1 LVKKHTNVPLSPAL
15 PGCGKAIKTPLSR
28 TVMAALL
35 SSMSVLVLAGCG
47 HGDTKENVEAKG
59 KPASGP
65 KIIPITEDTIK
76 RIDFKTEVV
85 EERDVAVPLHL
96 TGKIEPDY
104 GCSVDVS
111 ARIAGRISKILVKP
125 GEVVARGQ
133 LMAMV
138 DSPPVSD
145 MQGELVEAKS
155 KLNIAEAHAER
166 ERQIYEEHLERP
178 KGLLDARA
186 LMQNTRVQAELAE
199 LEYQRQEGLYR
210 EKIAAT
216 KDYLA
221 AKAALA
227 RAKVDYE
234 QARTALAREEQL
246 YKNRALMKRDYQLA
260 MAEVARLKQHLNT
273 IVKRLGFL
281 GADPAMTQEVLR
293 TGNINGLVRIVSPI
307 DGVVGKYDY
316 GVGEIV
322 QPDKSMFVVTDLKT
336 VLVAADLPEIDLRR
350 VKPGNTVKIVVPSYP
365 DQKFSG
371 VISFISDNV
380 NALTRTVPIRARLT
394 NSSGKLKANMYAEID
409 LQGAPR
415 KFLACP
421 KSAIQEREGKKVVFV
436 KRNDGFEERTVKLGL
451 VGEEYI
457 EAESGLSAGDIVA
470 TQGSLMLKTELSYQ
484 H

>member
-1 LVKKHTNVPLSPAL
+1 
-15 PGCGKAIKTPLSR
+15 
-28 TVMAALL
+28 MAALL
-35 SSMSVLVLAGCG
+35 SSLSVLVLAGCG
-47 HGDTKENVEAKG
+47 HSETKETVEAKD

-260 MAEVARLKQHLNT
+260 
-273 IVKRLGFL
+273 
-281 GADPAMTQEVLR
+281 
-293 TGNINGLVRIVSPI
+293 I
-307 DGVVGKYDY
+307 DRKSVV
-316 GVGEIV
+316 
-322 QPDKSMFVVTDLKT
+322 
-336 VLVAADLPEIDLRR
+336 
-350 VKPGNTVKIVVPSYP
+350 
-365 DQKFSG
+365 
-371 VISFISDNV
+371 
-380 NALTRTVPIRARLT
+380 
-394 NSSGKLKANMYAEID
+394 
-409 LQGAPR
+409 
-415 KFLACP
+415 
-421 KSAIQEREGKKVVFV
+421 
-436 KRNDGFEERTVKLGL
+436 
-451 VGEEYI
+451 
-457 EAESGLSAGDIVA
+457 
-470 TQGSLMLKTELSYQ
+470 
-484 H
+484 